1 MIKLFENKF
10 FQFLIFVLLI
20 VVIVFLLSS
29 IANNERSSLKETMTV
44 QGEGEV
50 YAVPDIGLI
59 DIAVLTES
67 KTVEGAMSEN
77 TKKMNNIIEAFKK
90 DLGIDEKDL
99 KTTSFNIN
107 PRYEW
112 QNNAG
117 KRYLVGYEVRQIINV
132 KIRDLSEVGDIIQKA
147 TDLGANDIS
156 ELIFTFDNDQKL
168 KENAR
173 NIAIKNAK
181 EKAKNLEK
189 ELGVRMIRIV
199 DFSESAYAP
208 PVTFRK
214 ELMMNNE
221 MAKADYAAAT
231 IEAGQNKITSNV
243 SITYIIK

>member
-29 IANNERSSLKETMTV
+29 IANNERSSLKETITV

-67 KTVEGAMSEN
+67 KTVESAMSEN

-90 DLGIDEKDL
+90 DLEIDEKDL

-112 QNNAG
+112 QNNTG

-156 ELIFTFDNDQKL
+156 
-168 KENAR
+168 
-173 NIAIKNAK
+173 
-181 EKAKNLEK
+181 
-189 ELGVRMIRIV
+189 
-199 DFSESAYAP
+199 
-208 PVTFRK
+208 
-214 ELMMNNE
+214 
-221 MAKADYAAAT
+221 
-231 IEAGQNKITSNV
+231 
-243 SITYIIK
+243 